1 MNHHTPVTNRLPTRT
16 WRFARLLLHICFG
29 LIQSVSL
36 PHVSVT
42 RQRKIKQKWA
52 AGFLKILHIRLH
64 TSAAPPDT
72 AQPVMLAANHIS
84 WLDIC
89 VLLTAYPVRFI
100 AKSEIRRWPFIG
112 KLVSNAGT
120 LYVEREKRS
129 DTARINQ
136 VIGDTLQT
144 GGRVAVFPEGRTGDG
159 TALGYFHAS
168 LLQPVINV
176 SGLLCPVAIRYRNQA
191 GAISQDAPYDASL
204 LESLQ
209 RILQQPWIDVDLFFL
224 DPVPAQAR
232 DRQDLARITGEAI
245 ARALCLPPPG
255 QKESGK
261 SFGPQDV

>member
-1 MNHHTPVTNRLPTRT
+1 MSHRPVTNGLPTRT
-16 WRFARLLLHICFG
+16 WRFVRLLLHICVG
-29 LIQSVSL
+29 LVQSVFL

-42 RQRKIKQKWA
+42 RKRKIEQKWA
-52 AGFLKILHIRLH
+52 AGFLKILHIRLY
-64 TSAAPPDT
+64 TSTIPPDT
-72 AQPVMLAANHIS
+72 TQPVMLAANHIS

-136 VIGDTLQT
+136 VIDDTLQT
-144 GGRVAVFPEGRTGDG
+144 GGRVAIFPEGRTGDG

-176 SGLLCPVAIRYRNQA
+176 SGLLCPVAIRYRNQT
-191 GAISQDAPYDASL
+191 GEISQDAPYVDTSL
-204 LESLQ
+204 LQSLQ
-209 RILQQPWIDVDLFFL
+209 RILQQPWIDVDLLFL
-224 DPVPAQAR
+224 DPVPAQGK

-245 ARALCLPPPG
+245 ASALCLPPPG
-255 QKESGK
+255 QKEPGK
-261 SFGPQDV
+261 SSGPQDV